1 MPTPWNCAQRYQTNE
16 RANRGEVQDVRAGG
30 GSMQA
35 AERAAATR
43 GADVCAFRC
52 DLPVNPSA
60 AVLAAA
66 LEFGPPKAVR
76 HVAAQLPLVLLA
88 SELVPAQPHEVLA
101 RALL

>member
-1 MPTPWNCAQRYQTNE
+1 
-16 RANRGEVQDVRAGG
+16 
-30 GSMQA
+30 MQA
-35 AERAAATR
+35 AEGAAATL
-43 GADVCAFRC
+43 GAGVCALIC
-52 DLPVNPSA
+52 DLPVDPGA

-76 HVAAQLPLVLLA
+76 HVAAQLPLILLA